1 MISFLV
7 RAYLLITSL
16 TLTYNTASSLSF
28 AGGTLTF
35 RAFSLLN
42 CFTIIIII
50 IICNV
55 PLLHISSFQQ
65 SRVPTFFRYEYSPG
79 FLRAPRASAVAKK
92 NRALEASSLNT
103 AVVMEFG
110 NEGQSVYFRFQG
122 TYLRDSGDNLV
133 HCTGPQKQWVQDN
146 WTTLRSSHSKPDARI
161 YHGAT
166 TDGHTTAIMIRNHGR
181 IVNGD
186 AFEKYFVNLL
196 LTQAVTAHAPP
207 VSGDDAEIDAVTE
220 QLVDLFDSYLRYDGG
235 KGDQWKVS
243 GREYFTQRVR
253 HFTSRKAK
261 LEMCL
266 PAFPCK
272 SSNTDKVTGPDPDRG
287 EQLALERL
295 HGFVSEIEK
304 FYTPGAKL
312 WVISDGHVFSD
323 CIGVDD
329 GEVDRY
335 TAMLREMNREVGARF
350 GDPDRV
356 GFKSLVDLFQLASRD
371 DDLSTL
377 ATRLSLPPIEHHLD
391 TKLSEEAELCR
402 RILVAGSGPRKEA
415 IRAKIDSK
423 DATITRL
430 YRGFSKFMLE
440 DLENHPLTKK
450 MSRSKQKKLSAKVA
464 FEMIVRN
471 HAYSNLVEMLFPNY
485 VRLSIHAHNNAG
497 PKFGIQ
503 LVDPAKVR
511 AVTSL
516 SADGELMTSTDL
528 LHVPTPWHNCVVELQ
543 GSEIMLMTKAKLAR
557 TALGKGSFTGSL
569 TKTDSGRAY
578 FKLTKRP
585 KRPIVVTM
593 SEKIG
598 PIFGKVSTPI
608 RSSPQLIRRATLSMS
623 EVIKTSSPRVPRS
636 QGPQGPVTAPPRL
649 GKRMFTFSEK
659 TVEASNNGA
668 QQHVGSNIVA
678 TPKSGGEK
686 RRYTFFG
693 SPSAAEKTNETVVVT
708 VVPVVNPPVPVR
720 RIETGLGKLW
730 GVTGLTQAQ

>member
-7 RAYLLITSL
+7 RAYLLITPPV
-16 TLTYNTASSLSF
+16 LTYYTASASCFKSTSCPPS
-28 AGGTLTF
+28 A
-35 RAFSLLN
+35 SQLLN
-42 CFTIIIII
+42 YCIVTV
-50 IICNV
+50 CHV
-55 PLLHISSFQQ
+55 VLLHISCSHVFHQAEV
-65 SRVPTFFRYEYSPG
+65 SLPYPVPTPKAR
-79 FLRAPRASAVAKK
+79 
-92 NRALEASSLNT
+92 SSNT
-103 AVVMEFG
+103 APAKMAMVMEFG
-110 NEGQSVYFRFQG
+110 NEGQSIYFRYQG
-122 TYLRDSGDNLV
+122 TYLRDSEGNLV
-133 HCTGPQKQWVQDN
+133 HCTGSQTQWVHDN
-146 WTTLRSSHSKPDARI
+146 WATLRSSHSKPDAKI
-161 YHGAT
+161 YQSSSPEGQ
-166 TDGHTTAIMIRNHGR
+166 GHITAIMIGSYGR

-186 AFEKYFVNLL
+186 AFEKYFVDLL
-196 LTQAVTAHAPP
+196 LTQADLTAHSPP
-207 VSGDDAEIDAVTE
+207 VSGEDADIDAVTG
-220 QLVDLFDSYLRYDGG
+220 QIVDLFDSYLRYDGG
-235 KGDQWKVS
+235 KSDQWKVS
-243 GREYFTQRVR
+243 GRNYFTQRVR

-287 EQLALERL
+287 EELALERL

-304 FYTPGAKL
+304 IYTPGAKL

-335 TAMLREMNREVGARF
+335 TAMLKDMNREVGSRF
-350 GDPDRV
+350 GDPGRV
-356 GFKSLVDLFQLASRD
+356 GFKSLVDLFQLASRN

-377 ATRLSLPPIEHHLD
+377 AARLSLPPIEHHLN
-391 TKLSEEAELCR
+391 TKLTEEAELCR

-440 DLENHPLTKK
+440 DLESHPLTKK

-503 LVDPAKVR
+503 LIDATKIR

-516 SADGELMTSTDL
+516 SADGELMASMDL

-557 TALGKGSFTGSL
+557 TALNKGSFTGSL
-569 TKTDSGRAY
+569 TKTESGRAY
-578 FKLTKRP
+578 FELTKRP
-585 KRPIVVTM
+585 KRPIVVAM

-598 PIFGKVSTPI
+598 PLFNKVSTPI
-608 RSSPQLIRRATLSMS
+608 RSSPQLIRRATISMS
-623 EVIKTSSPRVPRS
+623 EAMKTSSPRLPRD
-636 QGPQGPVTAPPRL
+636 QGRKGPATATPRV
-649 GKRMFTFSEK
+649 GRRMFTFSEK
-659 TVEASNNGA
+659 TVAASNQQA
-668 QQHVGSNIVA
+668 QQTAPPNTAAG
-678 TPKSGGEK
+678 PKSGGGVKK
-686 RRYTFFG
+686 RFTFFG
-693 SPSAAEKTNETVVVT
+693 SPPPPLATENSNGAAVVT
-708 VVPVVNPPVPVR
+708 IVPVIKPPAPLKRVR
-720 RIETGLGKLW
+720 TGLGKLW
-730 GVTGLTQAQ
+730 GATSPT

>member
-1 MISFLV
+1 M
-7 RAYLLITSL
+7 AM
-16 TLTYNTASSLSF
+16 
-28 AGGTLTF
+28 
-35 RAFSLLN
+35 
-42 CFTIIIII
+42 
-50 IICNV
+50 
-55 PLLHISSFQQ
+55 
-65 SRVPTFFRYEYSPG
+65 
-79 FLRAPRASAVAKK
+79 
-92 NRALEASSLNT
+92 
-103 AVVMEFG
+103 VMEFG
-110 NEGQSVYFRFQG
+110 NEGQSIYFRYQG
-122 TYLRDSGDNLV
+122 SYLRDSEGNLV
-133 HCTGPQKQWVQDN
+133 HCAGSQKQWVHDN
-146 WTTLRSSHSKPDARI
+146 WSTLRSSHTKPDAKI
-161 YHGAT
+161 YQRSGQPP
-166 TDGHTTAIMIRNHGR
+166 DGHTTAIIIGNHGR

-186 AFEKYFVNLL
+186 AFEKYFVDLL
-196 LTQAVTAHAPP
+196 LTQADLTAHTLP
-207 VSGDDAEIDAVTE
+207 VSGGDAEIDAVTE

-243 GREYFTQRVR
+243 GRKYFTQRAR
-253 HFTSRKAK
+253 HFTSRRSK

-287 EQLALERL
+287 EELALERL

-304 FYTPGAKL
+304 IYAPGAKL

-335 TAMLREMNREVGARF
+335 TAMLKDMNREVGSRF

-356 GFKSLVDLFQLASRD
+356 GFKSLVDLFQLASRN

-377 ATRLSLPPIEHHLD
+377 AARLNLPPIEHHLD
-391 TKLSEEAELCR
+391 TKLTEEAELCR

-503 LVDPAKVR
+503 LVDPTKVR

-516 SADGELMTSTDL
+516 SADGELMTSVDL

-557 TALGKGSFTGSL
+557 TALSKGSFTGSL

-578 FKLTKRP
+578 FELTKRP

-598 PIFGKVSTPI
+598 PIFSKVSSPI

-623 EVIKTSSPRVPRS
+623 EAMKTSSPRVPKS
-636 QGPQGPVTAPPRL
+636 QGPQGPMTAAPRV

-659 TVEASNNGA
+659 TVAASNQQA
-668 QQHVGSNIVA
+668 QQPAAPNAAA
-678 TPKSGGEK
+678 TPKAGGVK
-686 RRYTFFG
+686 KRYTFFG
-693 SPSAAEKTNETVVVT
+693 PSSTTDKSNGSAIVT
-708 VVPVVNPPVPVR
+708 VVPVVNPPAPIKRVK
-720 RIETGLGKLW
+720 TGLGKLW
-730 GVTGLTQAQ
+730 GSSSMNTAETGVRSPSQAQQAVA

>member
-1 MISFLV
+1 M
-7 RAYLLITSL
+7 AM
-16 TLTYNTASSLSF
+16 
-28 AGGTLTF
+28 
-35 RAFSLLN
+35 
-42 CFTIIIII
+42 
-50 IICNV
+50 
-55 PLLHISSFQQ
+55 
-65 SRVPTFFRYEYSPG
+65 
-79 FLRAPRASAVAKK
+79 
-92 NRALEASSLNT
+92 
-103 AVVMEFG
+103 VMEFG
-110 NEGQSVYFRFQG
+110 NEGQSIYFRYQG
-122 TYLRDSGDNLV
+122 SYLRDSEGNLV
-133 HCTGPQKQWVQDN
+133 HCTGSQKQWVHDN
-146 WTTLRSSHSKPDARI
+146 WSTLRSSHSKPDTKI
-161 YHGAT
+161 YQSSSSGGQA
-166 TDGHTTAIMIRNHGR
+166 HTTAIMIGNHGR
-181 IVNGD
+181 IANGD

-196 LTQAVTAHAPP
+196 LTQADLTAHALP
-207 VSGDDAEIDAVTE
+207 VSGEDTDIDAATE
-220 QLVDLFDSYLRYDGG
+220 RIVDLFDSYLRYDGG

-243 GREYFTQRVR
+243 GRKYFTQRVR
-253 HFTSRKAK
+253 HFTSRRAK

-287 EQLALERL
+287 EELALERL

-304 FYTPGAKL
+304 IYLPGAKL

-335 TAMLREMNREVGARF
+335 TALLKDMNREVGSRY

-356 GFKSLVDLFQLASRD
+356 GFKSLVDLFQLASRN

-377 ATRLSLPPIEHHLD
+377 ASRLSLPPIEHHLD
-391 TKLSEEAELCR
+391 TRLTEEAELCR

-516 SADGELMTSTDL
+516 SADGELMTSIDL
-528 LHVPTPWHNCVVELQ
+528 LHVPTPWHNCVVSLQ

-557 TALGKGSFTGSL
+557 TALSKGSFTGSL
-569 TKTDSGRAY
+569 TKSDSGRAY
-578 FKLTKRP
+578 FELTKRP
-585 KRPIVVTM
+585 KRPIVITM
-593 SEKIG
+593 TDKIG
-598 PIFGKVSTPI
+598 PIFNKVSTPI

-623 EVIKTSSPRVPRS
+623 EALKTPSPRVPKTQGL
-636 QGPQGPVTAPPRL
+636 QGPMTAAPRV

-659 TVEASNNGA
+659 TVAASN
-668 QQHVGSNIVA
+668 QQTQQTAPSSATA
-678 TPKSGGEK
+678 TPNSGGVK
-686 RRYTFFG
+686 KRYTFFG
-693 SPSAAEKTNETVVVT
+693 SSSTTEKSDSAVVT
-708 VVPVVNPPVPVR
+708 IVPVVKSPAPVKRVR
-720 RIETGLGKLW
+720 TGLGKLW
-730 GVTGLTQAQ
+730 GSTSPTQAQQVVV